1 MKAIK
6 GFNADMT
13 CRGFQYVEGETYTQD
28 TPAKLCA
35 SGFHAVTAPLD
46 VFNYYPPASSVYHEV
61 KLSDVDEKR
70 EGDSK
75 VAGRKIKI
83 GVALGIPGL
92 VAAHVAFVMSNVKAD
107 AEAGAHTVTPRS
119 AASSTGDRYR
129 ALSAASSTGDRSAAS
144 STGYRSAAS
153 STGDQSAASS
163 TGDRSAASSTGDR
176 SAASSTGDR
185 SAASSTGY
193 QSAASST
200 GDRSAASSTGD
211 QSAASSTGDR
221 SAASSTGDRSAAS
234 STGDRSA
241 ASSTGD
247 QSAASSTGDRSAASS
262 TGYQS
267 AASSTGDQSAASST
281 GYQSAASST
290 GEESIAAV
298 FGYDSK
304 ARGAEGNWIVLTE
317 RDSNYRILEVRGLLV
332 DGKTI
337 KADTYYKLRGGK
349 IVAA

>member
-119 AASSTGDRYR
+119 AASSTGY
-129 ALSAASSTGDRSAAS
+129 
-144 STGYRSAAS
+144 
-153 STGDQSAASS
+153 Q
-163 TGDRSAASSTGDR
+163 SAASSTGDR

-200 GDRSAASSTGD
+200 GDW
-211 QSAASSTGDR
+211 SAASSTGDR
-221 SAASSTGDRSAAS
+221 SAASSTGYQSAAS
-234 STGDRSA
+234 STGY
-241 ASSTGD
+241 

-267 AASSTGDQSAASST
+267 AASSTGDRSAASST
-281 GYQSAASST
+281 GDRSAASST